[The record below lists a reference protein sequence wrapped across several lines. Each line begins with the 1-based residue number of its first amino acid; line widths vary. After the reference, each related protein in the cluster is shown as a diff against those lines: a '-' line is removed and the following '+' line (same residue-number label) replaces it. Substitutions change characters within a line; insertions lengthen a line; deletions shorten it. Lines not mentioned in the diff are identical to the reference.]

1 MAHFVTDTFKDKIE
15 LKNSLIKTVQD
26 CKVAQKMTND
36 KDSLLLHETSV
47 GILAS
52 NGV

>member
-1 MAHFVTDTFKDKIE
+1 MAHFVTDIVEVKIE
-15 LKNSLIKTVQD
+15 LKNNVIRTVQN
-26 CKVAQKMTND
+26 CKGAQKMTND